1 MLSPHMQVYLR
12 TRDRNAGNDVE
23 MEWRRN
29 MNEAQHAC
37 NRRTSEEQY
46 PGILYVMNEKG
57 RIRLCDSTTILR

>member
-1 MLSPHMQVYLR
+1 
-12 TRDRNAGNDVE
+12 
-23 MEWRRN
+23 

-46 PGILYVMNEKG
+46 PGILYVMTEKG